1 MQNADA
7 VLGECRWR
15 IVLASCGLATST
27 HLGRES
33 RSK

>member
-1 MQNADA
+1 MQNANA
-7 VLGECRWR
+7 MLGESWWR
-15 IVLASCGLATST
+15 IVLATCGLAAGS